1 MRGVAVA
8 RRLRRTVPLVLL
20 VGTGGCFATRNDVRV
35 LQGDLT
41 AMRAELLRNDAEQ
54 RDALQQANRLLQA
67 ASDSLARLS
76 ARTVGIQGDVRG
88 EMRSVR
94 EQLLQIQ
101 QLLNQSQGTIT
112 RLRAELEGR
121 GGATPVPPAGGPP
134 VSVVPPTA
142 GQDTAGAP
150 GPTQLYQRALD
161 LLRNNS
167 TATARTL
174 FQELLST
181 YPASE
186 YAPDAQYYIAE
197 SLAKEN
203 NVAGADAAYAAVV
216 AKYPDNA
223 LAPRSLYKRAMLFVK
238 QGDTARAR
246 GLLNDVITRY
256 PRSEEADLAA
266 ETLKTLR

>member
-1 MRGVAVA
+1 MTPRPGRRGRLIRLAPLAALVAV
-8 RRLRRTVPLVLL
+8 
-20 VGTGGCFATRNDVRV
+20 GGCFATRNDVRV

-41 AMRAELLRNDAEQ
+41 ALRTELLRNDAEQ
-54 RDALQQANRLLQA
+54 RAALAQANRLLQA
-67 ASDSLARLS
+67 ASDSLARLGT
-76 ARTVGIQGDVRG
+76 RTVGIQGDLRG

-101 QLLNQSQGTIT
+101 QLLNQSQSTIT

-121 GGATPVPPAGGPP
+121 APVPPAAGGA
-134 VSVVPPTA
+134 VPPGA
-142 GQDTAGAP
+142 AAGAGADSAAGP

-167 TATARTL
+167 TTTARSL

-181 YPASE
+181 HPASE

-197 SLAKEN
+197 SLAREN
-203 NVAGADAAYAAVV
+203 NVPAAEAAYAAVV

-223 LAPRSLYKRAMLFVK
+223 LAPRSLYKRAMLFVR
-238 QGDTARAR
+238 QGDTVRAR